1 MNDLRLGQCLG
12 TVPAPSFRRIY
23 NESQINS
30 LCHQNNIIFTLQK
43 STARDAQDVPR
54 RQTPQSTPASG
65 SGSGSASSRIAHQAG
80 VNCLAIDPV
89 SGRYL
94 FSGGAD
100 STIRV
105 WDLEKRKTRTFNSQP
120 AGNGGTNTNEP
131 QYLQYYRPT
140 ASLTRGSAVAAHT
153 HALTSISI
161 YPFDPTPTTLLSTSY
176 DKTLKVTSITPTSL
190 VPVHTF
196 DLDFLPYTHCMS
208 TVVDASPLIA
218 VGTAHPAVRLLDLR
232 TGLSTHSLSGP
243 NGAVYTVSW
252 SPKKSFLLASGS
264 ADGRVLFYD
273 IRRANAVFASLDL
286 DDAVGVVGEFPST
299 GAGARPELLDF
310 HAVAHNGPVTSVQW
324 TPGGDRLVTTGH
336 DQRIR
341 VWDTCTGRN
350 ELVHF
355 GPRIRNERHGELKPL
370 ISPLG
375 THRPG
380 HESLFWPNDD
390 GRGVIFQHHL
400 REGHLLKSLRTQGI
414 KLAEIQAAA
423 AAKSRGGGG
432 GRARGRGGG
441 AAGGGGGGSS
451 SLGRLTSGGRI
462 NAMVWR
468 SNAPAGDAVEMYTAH
483 GDGSICAWMPR
494 PAGTVDQDY
503 EADADADVG
512 EVEPPP
518 APASTLPPQPAP
530 ADAEEDAARRRK
542 RKRELMADLVE
553 GLARRSMRFS

>member
-12 TVPAPSFRRIY
+12 TPSEQHHIHASKVHGARCARCAQEPNAPVYASVRVWIWICIFQDRAPSWRQLPGHRPRLRSIPVFWRGRLHDPGMGSREERNPDLQFPTSSVLDPWVGSSGTHARLDIYLDLPVRPDADDLTEHELRQDAQGNVHHAHIAGASAYVRPRLPAIHALHVDGGRCIALDRRGHRSPSSAAARPTNGI
-23 NESQINS
+23 INS
-30 LCHQNNIIFTLQK
+30 LSI
-43 STARDAQDVPR
+43 RAQRSRVHGIMVTQEIVP
-54 RQTPQSTPASG
+54 
-65 SGSGSASSRIAHQAG
+65 AG
-80 VNCLAIDPV
+80 V
-89 SGRYL
+89 
-94 FSGGAD
+94 
-100 STIRV
+100 RV
-105 WDLEKRKTRTFNSQP
+105 RR
-120 AGNGGTNTNEP
+120 
-131 QYLQYYRPT
+131 RP
-140 ASLTRGSAVAAHT
+140 
-153 HALTSISI
+153 
-161 YPFDPTPTTLLSTSY
+161 
-176 DKTLKVTSITPTSL
+176 
-190 VPVHTF
+190 
-196 DLDFLPYTHCMS
+196 DF
-208 TVVDASPLIA
+208 
-218 VGTAHPAVRLLDLR
+218 
-232 TGLSTHSLSGP
+232 
-243 NGAVYTVSW
+243 
-252 SPKKSFLLASGS
+252 
-264 ADGRVLFYD
+264 
-273 IRRANAVFASLDL
+273 

-324 TPGGDRLVTTGH
+324 TPSGDRLVTTGH

-432 GRARGRGGG
+432 GGGRARGRGGG
-441 AAGGGGGGSS
+441 AGGGGSS

-468 SNAPAGDAVEMYTAH
+468 FNAPAGDAIEMYTAH

-494 PAGTVDQDY
+494 PAGTVDQDE
-503 EADADADVG
+503 EAEADADVG
-512 EVEPPP
+512 QIEPPP

-530 ADAEEDAARRRK
+530 ADAEEDADRRRK

-553 GLARRSMRFS
+553 GLARRPMRFS